1 MSIFGID
8 LGTTYSAIA
17 RMEGGRVEVIPNN
30 IDGNASTL
38 PSVVYF
44 GEDTIEVGSSAKTNQ
59 GIEPENVVA
68 FIKQEMGNVEFS
80 FAPASRKGTEKEEY
94 NPVEIS
100 ELILKKLKMY
110 AEEYTREEVKQVYIT
125 IPARFGEVA
134 RENTIQAGKNAGF
147 EVLGVLNEPVAAVLT
162 YKAKFPDAKGTV
174 LVYDLGGGTF
184 DVALVDLN
192 ENKVTGKDGDERLGG
207 KLWDMA
213 LVDKIFIP
221 KWQEK
226 VKEKVK
232 SGKELEPLNPDQ
244 IKSNYSLYNA
254 WMLKAEEI
262 KLALSGARGKAKVNL
277 EAEEFGTVSFEV
289 TREEFDEA
297 TKYLLDRTID
307 ITERLL
313 HPRCIPGTGDAGG
326 AAPAVDTHLDAIL
339 LVGGSTYMPQVKKR
353 LEEKY
358 GMEPVIDDPNLAV
371 AKGAAIFGEG
381 EVVPDDVLGKTYGLI
396 CKKDG
401 TEISSSMLLRNTPM
415 KAAVYE
421 SDGFFPEKDNATSLK
436 LEITES
442 DDGDYRVDDPRTH
455 ELPKVK
461 VSPIGDGIIEL
472 PPNTPK
478 RQKIRV
484 RFEVDRNQILTA
496 FFALVGNEKVNKTLT
511 IRLRQNGGNAIP
523 STGEKVE

>member
-17 RMEGGRVEVIPNN
+17 RMEDGRAAVIPNN
-30 IDGNASTL
+30 IDGGGNPSTL

-44 GEDTIEVGSSAKTNQ
+44 GEDSIEVGPSAKSNQ

-80 FAPASRKGTEKEEY
+80 FAPASRKGTEKENY

-100 ELILKKLKMY
+100 ELILKKLKKY
-110 AEEYTREEVKQVYIT
+110 AEEYTQEEVKQVYIT

-147 EVLGVLNEPVAAVLT
+147 EVLGVLNEPVAAVLA
-162 YKAKFPDAKGTV
+162 YKAKFPNAKGTV

-207 KLWDMA
+207 KLWDEA

-226 VKEKVK
+226 IKSEKN
-232 SGKELEPLNPDQ
+232 LEPLSEDD
-244 IKSNYSLYNA
+244 IRSKYSLYNA

-262 KLALSGARGKAKVNL
+262 KIALSGARGKAKVNL
-277 EAEEFGTVSFEV
+277 EAEDFGTVSFEV

-297 TKYLLDRTID
+297 TKHLLDLTIN

-313 HPRCIPGTGDAGG
+313 NPRRLPGTGGSGA
-326 AAPAVDTHLDAIL
+326 AAPAVDTHFDAIL

-353 LEEKY
+353 LKEKY
-358 GMEPVIDDPNLAV
+358 GMDPIIDDPNLAV

-381 EVVPDDVLGKTYGLI
+381 VVVPDDVLGKTYGLV
-396 CKKDG
+396 CVENDG
-401 TEISSSMLLRNTPM
+401 KTEFSSSMLLRNAPM
-415 KAAVYE
+415 KEAVYE
-421 SDGFFPEKDNATSLK
+421 NDNFNPLHDNSPALN
-436 LEITES
+436 LVITES
-442 DDGDYRVDDPRTH
+442 DDGDYRVDDPSTH
-455 ELPKVK
+455 QLPMIK
-461 VSPIGDGIIEL
+461 VSPIGEGIIEL

-478 RQKIRV
+478 TQKIRV

-511 IRLRQNGGNAIP
+511 IQLYQNKGRAIP
-523 STGEKVE
+523 ATKEEVE